1 MTNLE
6 SSYIST
12 SSSSSSTAI
21 TIPSTSTSSSSSS
34 SSFNSPSVKYLPSP
48 RLLKRYRYS
57 VLPSVF
63 YYKIVKIVKLFIF
76 LFII

>member
-21 TIPSTSTSSSSSS
+21 TIPSTSTSSSSS